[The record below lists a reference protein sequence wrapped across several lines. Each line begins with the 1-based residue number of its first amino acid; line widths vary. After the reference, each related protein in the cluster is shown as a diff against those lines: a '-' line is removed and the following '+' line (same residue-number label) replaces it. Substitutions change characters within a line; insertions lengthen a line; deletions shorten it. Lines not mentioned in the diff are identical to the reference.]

1 MFNYSCILCES
12 KEEWCHENLC
22 TECLETK
29 KLVAVYGITEINK
42 TLKNIYVREAEPNK
56 RSKRPLQT
64 NLKSGSYFFY
74 MFIGCYI

>member
-22 TECLETK
+22 MECLETK

-42 TLKNIYVREAEPNK
+42 TLKNIYVREAEPIK
-56 RSKRPLQT
+56 RRTDAILTRSKVSKEKQ
-64 NLKSGSYFFY
+64 
-74 MFIGCYI
+74 